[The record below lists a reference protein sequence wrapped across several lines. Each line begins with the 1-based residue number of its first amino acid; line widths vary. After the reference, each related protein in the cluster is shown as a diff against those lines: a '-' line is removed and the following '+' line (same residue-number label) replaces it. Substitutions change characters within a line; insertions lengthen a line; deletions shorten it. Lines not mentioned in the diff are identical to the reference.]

1 MFSVF
6 ASPPGARKER
16 DASSGLADAHRLSAD
31 LLRGCFRGETGRAP
45 QGALRSNWSAAFFTR
60 HKNKNLMAQSLLY
73 LFHHEF

>member
-16 DASSGLADAHRLSAD
+16 DASTGLADAHRLSAD

-60 HKNKNLMAQSLLY
+60 YRNQKLMAQSLLY
-73 LFHHEF
+73 LFHYEF